1 MATIP
6 KPVDLIL
13 SRFRESLQD
22 DLLSKTEKKELH
34 HLVEDLAL
42 TRDNLD
48 YLNNQLFAM
57 AKEKATPENYSFI
70 LEWIRQANQAL
81 TLRQEATRVAAY
93 FSPGESCRNTI
104 VQQLEHAT
112 TKLRICVFTI
122 SDDRITDA
130 IVQAHRKGVDVR
142 VLTDN
147 DKSLDLGSDI
157 ERLAREKISIRM
169 DNTSNHMHHKFMVTD
184 DKTLITGSYNWTVSA
199 ARYNHE
205 NILLTEEPGA
215 VKVFLH
221 QFERLWGE
229 MTPFDG

>member
-48 YLNNQLFAM
+48 YLNSQLFAM
-57 AKEKATPENYSFI
+57 AEEKATPENYSFI
-70 LEWIRQANQAL
+70 LEWIRQASQAL

-122 SDDRITDA
+122 SDDRITEA

-229 MTPFDG
+229 MTPFHG